1 MTRCARPRW
10 LWHWRS
16 LHFLCAIGDHAHERL
31 AVEGNR
37 ATWTSAS
44 APVSISHPKRT
55 LGHRSRLERFAKF
68 CQCVSV
74 PTGRRTVNTEPLP
87 VSLVAFHV
95 AAHHAR
101 ALAGDGEA
109 EPGAAEAAV
118 YEKIERTLASFLL
131 VMAISAFMWSHFET
145 ALLTLLCQTT
155 HDLLVP
161 IESVSSWCLIARD
174 TLKNSSFRSLP
185 GGFVREVHLNID
197 VRRTGQPTSAPGSM
211 TTEI

>member
-1 MTRCARPRW
+1 MMAASRLSLVEWPYRGELDHVSSTIRRR
-10 LWHWRS
+10 RS
-16 LHFLCAIGDHAHERL
+16 F
-31 AVEGNR
+31 
-37 ATWTSAS
+37 TSTDAS
-44 APVSISHPKRT
+44 ALRHAARQTHSEHRT
-55 LGHRSRLERFAKF
+55 FTWLARHG
-68 CQCVSV
+68 
-74 PTGRRTVNTEPLP
+74 
-87 VSLVAFHV
+87 HV

-101 ALAGDGEA
+101 ELAGDGEA

-161 IESVSSWCLIARD
+161 IESVSSWCLISRD